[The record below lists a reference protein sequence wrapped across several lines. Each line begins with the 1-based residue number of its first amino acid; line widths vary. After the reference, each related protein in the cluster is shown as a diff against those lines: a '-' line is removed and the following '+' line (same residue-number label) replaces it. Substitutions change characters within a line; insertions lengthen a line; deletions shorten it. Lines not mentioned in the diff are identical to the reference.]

1 MRFLA
6 TLALALALITGFSG
20 AKAQTYFREGTT
32 QWLDH
37 SSGSATATTTAIGAQ
52 YSHVR
57 LVSTTAVY
65 YALALSGSTVEDQ
78 LAAVDQTTASYLP
91 ANVERILKVSSGQV
105 VVAVSASTSGILTVT
120 TLSQ

>member
-65 YALALSGSTVEDQ
+65 YALALSGSRTR
-78 LAAVDQTTASYLP
+78 AGRTAGKLREAMAWSIRFWSASVWLTHSH
-91 ANVERILKVSSGQV
+91 RISR
-105 VVAVSASTSGILTVT
+105 AVSLRAT
-120 TLSQ
+120 